1 MGLRRKEEKMIRNII
16 FDIGNVLTDFR
27 WKEFLEEKGF
37 AGEELDRIARASVLS
52 PVWPELDRGVWTQ
65 DQVMEGFVR
74 NDPEMEEEL
83 HRAFDDMS
91 EMVVIR
97 DYAVEW
103 VRELKE
109 KGFGVY
115 YLSNFSEKTE
125 RECQEGLAFL
135 PEMDG
140 GILSHREKLI
150 KPDPEI
156 YRLLLSRYHL
166 RAEECVFLDDTPV
179 NVEAGLKLGIR
190 GIVFQNKEQAVR
202 ELREMGL
209 DL

>member
-1 MGLRRKEEKMIRNII
+1 MIRNII

-37 AGEELDRIARASVLS
+37 FGEKLERIARASVLS
-52 PVWPELDRGVWTQ
+52 PVWAELDRGKWTFE
-65 DQVMEGFVR
+65 QVLEGFVR
-74 NDPEMEEEL
+74 NDPEMEEEF
-83 HRAFDDMS
+83 HRAYDDMS
-91 EMVVIR
+91 GIVVIR

-103 VRELKE
+103 VRELKK

-115 YLSNFSEKTE
+115 YLSNFSEKIE
-125 RECQEGLAFL
+125 SECRDGLAFL

-140 GILSHREKLI
+140 GILSHRDKLI
-150 KPDPEI
+150 KPDPAI
-156 YRLLLSRYHL
+156 YALLLERFGL

-179 NVEAGLKLGIR
+179 NIEAGRKLGIQ
-190 GIVFQNKEQAVR
+190 GIVFQTREQAVR

-209 DL
+209 EV